1 MSLKDEHHICYNC
14 HESGHLI
21 KVSEK
26 SKTPKPNLSIDSNM
40 LRRPTIDICTRNVI
54 NHLILGQKA
63 IWVPRYLLINLDGPI
78 MRWEPN
84 YS

>member
-1 MSLKDEHHICYNC
+1 MTLNKEENNKQMSLKDEHHICYNC

-54 NHLILGQKA
+54 SSTHSRTKGNLGA
-63 IWVPRYLLINLDGPI
+63 
-78 MRWEPN
+78 
-84 YS
+84 